1 MELRR
6 DAGRLV
12 TGLLTI
18 AGYISVVMKLSVAP
32 RTMKSLLLAAFSR
45 EARALDEQPSLVDLN
60 GEPIDAMMAS
70 TRRELAM
77 FASDLMGA
85 QSALGQFRPAAALEP
100 ARVLRSRFRDMIE
113 STAVPF
119 MVIDPRAGLHLI
131 DVNDAYAAATLVV
144 RNRVAGEKLFDV
156 FPDNP
161 GMPKADGVSNLFE
174 SIRRAAQTG
183 EPHKMAVQRYD
194 VRDTD
199 GAFVEKHW
207 LPINTPIFDERG
219 RLTYILH
226 QAQDVTPARR

>member
-1 MELRR
+1 MGER
-6 DAGRLV
+6 
-12 TGLLTI
+12 
-18 AGYISVVMKLSVAP
+18 P
-32 RTMKSLLLAAFSR
+32 
-45 EARALDEQPSLVDLN
+45 PLVDLN

-85 QSALGQFRPAAALEP
+85 QSSLGQFGHEAALEP
-100 ARVLRSRFRDMIE
+100 TRVLRSRFRDMIE
-113 STAVPF
+113 STTIPF

-131 DVNDAYAAATLVV
+131 DVNDAYAAATLIV
-144 RNRVAGEKLFDV
+144 RDKVAGEKLFDV

-161 GMPKADGVSNLFE
+161 DTPTADGVSNLYE
-174 SIRRAAQTG
+174 SIQRAAQTG
-183 EPHKMAVQRYD
+183 EPHKMMVQRYD
-194 VRDTD
+194 VRDAN

-226 QAQDVTPARR
+226 QAQDVTPAGR